1 MQLNQLH
8 HIAIICSD
16 YTASKHFYCDLLGFT
31 PLHEVK
37 RADKGDVKLDVTN
50 GDLQLELFIKAAA
63 PQRIS
68 YPEAQGLRHIAFK
81 VADVAATVA
90 ELNQRGIKTEPI
102 RQDSETGAAMT
113 FFFDPDGL
121 PLELHE

>member
-16 YTASKHFYCDLLGFT
+16 YATSKHFYCDLLGFK

-37 RADKGDVKLDVTN
+37 RADRGDIKLDVTN
-50 GDLQLELFIKAAA
+50 GAVQLELFIKPQA
-63 PQRIS
+63 PKRAS
-68 YPEAQGLRHIAFK
+68 YPEAQGLRHIAFS
-81 VADVAATVA
+81 VTDVAATIA
-90 ELNQRGIKTEPI
+90 ELQQLGIKTEPL
-102 RQDSETGAAMT
+102 RYDTETGAAMT